1 MTSDFYFTATS
12 WFPGNIRLKPHSKHS
27 APPHPD
33 FETFWQSC
41 YISCWHLL
49 YTFSLQ
55 LQIVPEPDVLN
66 QSQRSNNSFL
76 NTSQGSLLM
85 ADAIK
90 VSGCQLDNF
99 YSKAVSNL
107 RIWVV
112 EMCNMRPLLLLFT
125 ILENIFNPVL
135 SNRHPLIKEARRN
148 SSKKGLKNT
157 EKAAPLYYPQ
167 LPQV

>member
-1 MTSDFYFTATS
+1 MPTILLF
-12 WFPGNIRLKPHSKHS
+12 
-27 APPHPD
+27 APPPRFWNLTTVLLHIMLTSAMY
-33 FETFWQSC
+33 TF
-41 YISCWHLL
+41 
-49 YTFSLQ
+49 FSLQ

>member
-1 MTSDFYFTATS
+1 MLTSAM
-12 WFPGNIRLKPHSKHS
+12 
-27 APPHPD
+27 
-33 FETFWQSC
+33 
-41 YISCWHLL
+41 

-76 NTSQGSLLM
+76 NTSQGSLLL

-107 RIWVV
+107 RI
-112 EMCNMRPLLLLFT
+112 
-125 ILENIFNPVL
+125 
-135 SNRHPLIKEARRN
+135 
-148 SSKKGLKNT
+148 
-157 EKAAPLYYPQ
+157 
-167 LPQV
+167 